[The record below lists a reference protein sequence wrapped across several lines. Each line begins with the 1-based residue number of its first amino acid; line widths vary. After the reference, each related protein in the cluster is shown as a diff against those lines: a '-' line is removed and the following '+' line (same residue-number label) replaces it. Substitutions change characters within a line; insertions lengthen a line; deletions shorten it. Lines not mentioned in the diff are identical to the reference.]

1 MTTIML
7 NKVSGVPLFFHFDM
21 SEGKISI
28 QFLNREEHEV
38 AIAQVVDVEK
48 EMTILFFLLDEL
60 EIPNGNTIP
69 KQVIYKVKL
78 TKEAREEVLKI
89 EDDLQHFIVF
99 PD

>member
-1 MTTIML
+1 
-7 NKVSGVPLFFHFDM
+7 
-21 SEGKISI
+21 
-28 QFLNREEHEV
+28 
-38 AIAQVVDVEK
+38 
-48 EMTILFFLLDEL
+48 MTILFFLLDEL

-69 KQVIYKVKL
+69 KQVIYKAKL